1 MESRTT
7 KRHLEPANHAVI
19 LAGGRLKRLLPYPT
33 VLPQPLLPIGDAP
46 VLDVVLRQLA
56 QHGFPHVTLAVGHL
70 AHLIEA
76 VFGDGS
82 QLGVS
87 LRYQREQRPMGTVG
101 PLTPME
107 HLPDTFLVMNGD
119 VLTALDYRALF
130 EAHLRSESVLT
141 IATHARTVRS
151 EYGVLELDGRNG
163 ATRRV
168 TDFRE
173 KPEIDHSVSMGV
185 YVMDRRI
192 CEYVPCDEPFDLPDL
207 VWQLLAAG
215 EPVGSYAYDGF
226 WLDIGRHDDYVAAT
240 QQYDEFKHVLLSEA
254 GDDLTPVA
262 S

>member
-1 MESRTT
+1 
-7 KRHLEPANHAVI
+7 VI

-33 VLPQPLLPIGDAP
+33 LLPQPLLPIGGAP

-56 QHGFPHVTLAVGHL
+56 LHGFRDVTLAVGYL

-76 VFGDGS
+76 VFKDGS

-87 LRYQREQRPMGTVG
+87 LRYQRELHPLGTVG
-101 PLTPME
+101 PLAAIE
-107 HLPDTFLVMNGD
+107 DLPDTFLMMNGD
-119 VLTALDYRALF
+119 VLTALDYSALF
-130 EAHLRSESVLT
+130 EAHLRSDSVLT
-141 IATHARTVRS
+141 IATHARTVKS
-151 EYGVLELDGRNG
+151 DYGVLDLDGQNG

-185 YVMDRRI
+185 YVMDRRV
-192 CEYVPCDEPFDLPDL
+192 CEYVPCDEPFDLPEL
-207 VWQLLAAG
+207 VWRLLEAG

-240 QQYDEFKHVLLSEA
+240 KRYEQFKHVMLGQAPEPLA
-254 GDDLTPVA
+254 PVA